1 MARPTLVKLEQPKPQ
16 PVADLVKELK
26 TLLADA
32 EAGKIRSVAYAA
44 DVGDRDPVLCI
55 AGEWEMADLVFA
67 VTRLSNLVDESDDD

>member
-32 EAGKIRSVAYAA
+32 EVGKIRSVAYAA

-67 VTRLSNLVDESDDD
+67 VTRLSNLVDESGDD